1 MHPRNLHH
9 AVIPTGGYTA
19 TMTHSR
25 ELTLAL
31 SLSCLLACKGTAE
44 DDDSTTA
51 GSTTD
56 TSATSTPT
64 STPTGGETDTTDT
77 TGTTGLL
84 HEDENT
90 IALGVNRDVDLLFVI
105 DNSGSM
111 AEEQARLAAAFPALI
126 GILEAPDNALNY
138 RIGFTTTDAGNPRC
152 PSTTPEAGNLV
163 LSSCV
168 DRVDQGEF
176 TAQDL
181 DFSEACT
188 AGCTLRDSDLQIL
201 PTATQLDDNKTPRK
215 WLENSFGATNVG
227 GASMLEALQCYA
239 PQGVAGCG
247 FESHL
252 ESMYLA
258 LASAKMQSSK
268 NNYGFLRDTAV
279 LSVVIVS
286 DETDCSFNPEFKDI
300 FTTNKV
306 FWNDPANDV
315 APTSA
320 MCWAAGVACEGQGPN
335 FDTCRS
341 SNHDSGGNP
350 DVGDDSAVLHPLTKY
365 IDFVYNIEQNKQQY
379 DSNSQVLV
387 SLISGVPIGYDSFE
401 SEIQYA
407 DSPDPEFNSLFGI
420 GPGCIVGPVNAPES
434 TAVPPVREREF
445 AEAFNVDDEEGRNLY
460 SICDDDF
467 SSSLAAIGDQIRDQ
481 IKPICMPNCVQDTM
495 PETSLVEPECSVYDE
510 NLVEDTKTP
519 LPACVE
525 GPGPAWVVPDG
536 ETACFAMRVD
546 TGDQT
551 PSSLDDMTDECVLYG
566 FNLEF
571 VIVRTAPTPPAT
583 TVSAACKL
591 SDNKK
596 KDCPTL

>member
-1 MHPRNLHH
+1 
-9 AVIPTGGYTA
+9 
-19 TMTHSR
+19 MTHSR

-31 SLSCLLACKGTAE
+31 SISCLLACKGTAE
-44 DDDSTTA
+44 DDDSTTTE
-51 GSTTD
+51 STTD
-56 TSATSTPT
+56 ASATSTPT
-64 STPTGGETDTTDT
+64 DGGETDTTDT
-77 TGTTGLL
+77 TDTTGLM

-90 IALGVNRDVDLLFVI
+90 VALAVNRDVDLLFVI

-152 PSTTPEAGNLV
+152 PAASTTPEAGNLV
-163 LSSCV
+163 LSSCI

-176 TAQDL
+176 TAQDI
-181 DFSEACT
+181 DFSAACT
-188 AGCTLRDSDLQIL
+188 AGCALRDSDLQIL
-201 PTATQLDDNKTPRK
+201 PTATQFDDTKAPRK
-215 WLENSFGATNVG
+215 WLENTSGVTNVS

-258 LASAKMQSSK
+258 LARSKDKGSK
-268 NNYGFLRDTAV
+268 NNYGFLRDAAV

-286 DETDCSFNPEFKDI
+286 DETDCSFTPEFKDI

-335 FDTCRS
+335 YDTCFS
-341 SNHDSGGNP
+341 QNYDDAGNP
-350 DVGDDSAVLHPLTKY
+350 GVSDASAVLQPLTKY
-365 IDFVYNIEQNKQQY
+365 LDFVNNIERNKQQF
-379 DSNSQVLV
+379 DSDNQVLV
-387 SLISGVPIGYDSFE
+387 SLLSGVPIGYDTFD
-401 SEIQYA
+401 SELSYA

-434 TAVPPVREREF
+434 TAVPPVREREL
-445 AEAFNVDDEEGRNLY
+445 AEAFNVDDDQSRNLY
-460 SICDDDF
+460 SICDNDY
-467 SSSLAAIGDQIRDQ
+467 SSSLAAIGDQISDQ
-481 IKPICMPNCVQDTM
+481 IKPICMPNCVQDSK
-495 PETSLVEPECSVYDE
+495 PETALVEPECSVYDE
-510 NLVEDTKTP
+510 NLIEGTKTP

-546 TGDQT
+546 KGNQT
-551 PSSLDDMTDECVLYG
+551 PGALDDMTEECVLEG

-571 VIVRTAPTPPAT
+571 VIVRTAPTAPAT

-591 SDNKK
+591 SDNKQ
-596 KDCPTL
+596 KDCPNL